1 MELSKAG
8 FDQRLGSHRLFV
20 SLVGMSNV
28 GKSFI
33 SVRLAPDHSLNFARA
48 CIDDCIE
55 EKLSPFLEGR
65 GFSGIDGVAAWMGQ
79 PYDARYPETQQLYLG
94 FEEASMSEVGYGI
107 GRNLVVDTT
116 GSVIYLPQPVLS
128 HLKEKTLVVYLEATD
143 EVRNGLFERY
153 ISNPKPVI
161 WGSSFNLQAGESGIE
176 ALKRCYPQLL
186 DYRAGKYRELADVAV
201 PGGALRDATGRQF
214 LSELR
219 SRL

>member
-8 FDQRLGSHRLFV
+8 FDQRLVNHMLFL

-33 SVRLAPDHSLNFARA
+33 SGRLASDHSLNFARA
-48 CIDDCIE
+48 CIDDRIE

-94 FEEASMSEVGYGI
+94 FEEASMCEVGYGV
-107 GRNLVVDTT
+107 GNLVVDTT
-116 GSVIYLPQPVLS
+116 GSVIYLSQPALG
-128 HLKEKTLVVYLEATD
+128 HLREKTLVVYLEATD
-143 EVRNGLFERY
+143 EIKKGLFERY

-186 DYRAGKYRELADVAV
+186 DYRAAKYRELADVAV
-201 PGGALRDATGRQF
+201 PAGALRNATGRQF